1 MTSVR
6 CKASV
11 GPTPGWAPPEGSRL
25 ASDSMWNPER
35 EEKRRLAYEPSAEER
50 RMAKRRDCNGGAGS
64 RSLLEDLAVINDGL
78 KLARIR
84 EILKALDPR
93 YARVAIRARGD
104 RERIL
109 VNLSGEGACVCRI
122 AGREHSH
129 STVFMQI
136 RRKGDCAGEQRE
148 RWTGPTAYEAV
159 MKCHSAKCRGQR
171 SCGYTLPHTD
181 GALLFPMPTARG
193 AARRRRGAAARA

>member
-1 MTSVR
+1 M
-6 CKASV
+6 
-11 GPTPGWAPPEGSRL
+11 
-25 ASDSMWNPER
+25 
-35 EEKRRLAYEPSAEER
+35 
-50 RMAKRRDCNGGAGS
+50 
-64 RSLLEDLAVINDGL
+64 
-78 KLARIR
+78 
-84 EILKALDPR
+84 
-93 YARVAIRARGD
+93 
-104 RERIL
+104 
-109 VNLSGEGACVCRI
+109 CRI

-193 AARRRRGAAARA
+193 ARRRRARRRERDLSGPGAAGSGAAVDDDVDDGAAEEPPDELRPMDSCTLATTARPRR